1 MVKEQAVR
9 DLILELFL
17 STILS
22 DLILELSRFTISFDL
37 DQGLYL
43 LHSRQARVDS

>member
-9 DLILELFL
+9 DLILELSL
-17 STILS
+17 SVILS
-22 DLILELSRFTISFDL
+22 GLILELSLFTISFDL

-43 LHSRQARVDS
+43 LHSRQAMVDS